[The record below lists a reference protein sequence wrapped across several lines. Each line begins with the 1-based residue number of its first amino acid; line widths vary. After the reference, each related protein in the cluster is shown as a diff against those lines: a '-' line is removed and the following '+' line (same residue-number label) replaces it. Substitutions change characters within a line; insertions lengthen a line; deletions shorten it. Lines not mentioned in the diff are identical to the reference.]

1 MSNSEL
7 SAKLRLGALVAA
19 TSAAFAVAG
28 TAQAA
33 APAAHH
39 AAPTRGAAG
48 LSGIWLLDQHTY
60 DIGQDLYPP
69 FLPSVKA
76 AADAGYKQVKEGGK
90 VVSDVQRLCLPIG
103 MPGMVINEFA
113 LKFLET
119 PGEITVVS
127 ENSPLVR
134 TIYLNGKH
142 EEGQDPSWNGDS
154 VGHWEGKTL
163 VVDTVN
169 LNDRTPHIAWVR
181 GVVSL
186 TTHITERYHVENNGQ
201 VLINDMTFEDPK
213 LLTKPW
219 TVTYKYYRAK
229 PDVKLWEYVCEPN
242 APGWSERYKGDP
254 EFNASKQPAAK

>member
-1 MSNSEL
+1 MSKNE
-7 SAKLRLGALVAA
+7 RTGTWRVGALVAA
-19 TSAAFAVAG
+19 ASAALTLAG
-28 TAQAA
+28 SAQAA
-33 APAAHH
+33 PSR
-39 AAPTRGAAG
+39 TG

-69 FLPSVKA
+69 FRPEVKA
-76 AADAGYKQVKEGGK
+76 AADAGYKKVKEGGK

-119 PGEITVVS
+119 PGEVTIVS
-127 ENSPLVR
+127 EDSPLVR
-134 TIYLNGKH
+134 TIYLNKKAH
-142 EEGQDPSWNGDS
+142 DADQDPSWNGDS
-154 VGHWEGKTL
+154 IGHWEGKTL
-163 VVDTVN
+163 VVDTTN

-181 GVVSL
+181 DVVSL
-186 TTHITERYHVENNGQ
+186 TTHITERYHVEKGGQ

-219 TVTYKYYRAK
+219 TVSYKYYRAK
-229 PDVKLWEYVCEPN
+229 PDVHLWEYVCEPN

-254 EFNASKQPAAK
+254 EFNASKQPAAQ